1 MAVQPTY
8 PHDIVKTYV
17 WWVERRQIAIAYHD
31 LDDGN
36 SGYNGEFISPIV
48 GYDAKLVDST
58 IAFND
63 GGGGG
68 GTDLITDSNN
78 NFLNAGFEA
87 LQEITVSG
95 SASNN
100 ITGTIT
106 VVVAGTITLAAGS
119 VNSTESAGEQVS
131 IVVGTGVTVR
141 MFVVKRSEVLD
152 KTAPAEFEAS
162 GKFITSSLGDEPEFP
177 EQFHEAL
184 VYNVI
189 AKGYEMI
196 PSKESF
202 TAAAYWYAKYFEIVK
217 KSKAF
222 ADNNQVYGQR
232 KITVHPTV
240 GII

>member
-1 MAVQPTY
+1 MATQPTY
-8 PHDIVKTYV
+8 PHDIEKVYV
-17 WWVERRQIAIAYHD
+17 WWVDRRQIAIAYHD

-36 SGYNGEFISPIV
+36 SGQSGEFISPIV
-48 GYDAKLVDST
+48 GYDAKIVDTS

-63 GGGGG
+63 GGGAG
-68 GTDLITDSNN
+68 GTDIITDANN

-87 LQEITVSG
+87 LQEISISG

-106 VVVAGTITLAAGS
+106 AITAGQITMAAGTL
-119 VNSTESAGEQVS
+119 NSTESAGEQVAIIS
-131 IVVGTGVTVR
+131 GNGVTVR
-141 MFVVKRSEVLD
+141 MYVTKRSEVLD
-152 KTAPAEFEAS
+152 SSSEFEAS
-162 GKFITSSLGDEPEFP
+162 GKFITSSLDDEPEFP

-202 TAAAYWYAKYFEIVK
+202 TAAGYWQSKYYEVMK
-217 KSKAF
+217 KAKAF
-222 ADNNQVYGQR
+222 ADNNQVYGSR
-232 KITVHPTV
+232 KVMVNPTI
-240 GII
+240 GIM

>member
-8 PHDIVKTYV
+8 PHDITKNYV
-17 WWVERRQIAIAYHD
+17 WWIDRRQIAIAYHD

-36 SGYNGEFISPIV
+36 SGYNGEFLSPIV
-48 GYDAKLVDST
+48 GYDAKIVDTS

-63 GGGGG
+63 GGGPGG
-68 GTDLITDSNN
+68 VDLITDANN

-100 ITGTIT
+100 ITADI
-106 VVVAGTITLAAGS
+106 VSVDAGTITLAAGS
-119 VNSTESAGEQVS
+119 LNSTESAGEQVA
-131 IVVGTGVTVR
+131 IVSGTGVTVR
-141 MFVVKRSEVLD
+141 MYVTKRAEVLD
-152 KTAPAEFEAS
+152 KSSEFESS
-162 GKFITSSLGDEPEFP
+162 GQFITSSLDDEPEFP

-184 VYNVI
+184 VNNAI

-202 TAAAYWYAKYFEIVK
+202 TAAAYWYAKYFEFLK
-217 KSKAF
+217 KGKAF
-222 ADNNQVYGQR
+222 ADNNQVYGSR
-232 KITVHPTV
+232 KVMVNPTI